1 MSNVIKFPID
11 LKVETI
17 AGEIHNLQEE
27 ITERFEKLTQLFVTS
42 RELEQECGQLQTR
55 YDSLVMEYA
64 AAIGPENIPT
74 GILEYC
80 TQVIAKCE
88 GDTDQITLA
97 LDPESVEPK
106 NVATDDQVK
115 QIQHFMDTVTKFIKG
130 QMDELQ

>member
-11 LKVETI
+11 RKVDHI
-17 AGEIHNLQEE
+17 AKEITNLQKE
-27 ITERFEKLTQLFVTS
+27 ITDRFETLTQLFVTS
-42 RELEQECGQLQTR
+42 RELEHECGQLQTR

-106 NVATDDQVK
+106 TLKNDQVE
-115 QIQHFMDTVTKFIKG
+115 QLQQFMDTVTKFIKG
-130 QMDELQ
+130 QMDDLQ

>member
-1 MSNVIKFPID
+1 MSNVIQFPID
-11 LKVETI
+11 RKVETI
-17 AGEIHNLQEE
+17 AGEIHNLQVE

-74 GILEYC
+74 GVLEYC

-106 NVATDDQVK
+106 PLKNDQVE
-115 QIQHFMDTVTKFIKG
+115 QLQQFMDTVTKFIKG

>member
-1 MSNVIKFPID
+1 MSNVIQFPID
-11 LKVETI
+11 RKVETI
-17 AGEIHNLQEE
+17 AGEISNLQVE

-74 GILEYC
+74 GVLEYC

-106 NVATDDQVK
+106 TLKNDQVE
-115 QIQHFMDTVTKFIKG
+115 QLQQFMDTVTKFIKG

>member
-1 MSNVIKFPID
+1 MSNVIQFPID
-11 LKVETI
+11 RKVETI
-17 AGEIHNLQEE
+17 AGEISNLQVE

-64 AAIGPENIPT
+64 AAIGPENIPA

-88 GDTDQITLA
+88 GDDEFTLELAAPLDEDTKRYSSENLDQIHKFM
-97 LDPESVEPK
+97 ES
-106 NVATDDQVK
+106 
-115 QIQHFMDTVTKFIKG
+115 VTKFIKG
-130 QMDELQ
+130 QLDELQ

>member
-11 LKVETI
+11 RKVDHI
-17 AGEIHNLQEE
+17 ANEISNLQEE
-27 ITERFEKLTQLFVTS
+27 IADRFEKLTQLFVTS

-64 AAIGPENIPT
+64 AAIGPENIPA

-88 GDTDQITLA
+88 GDEEFTLELAAPTTEETKQYNSENLDQIHKFM
-97 LDPESVEPK
+97 ES
-106 NVATDDQVK
+106 
-115 QIQHFMDTVTKFIKG
+115 VTKFIKG
-130 QMDELQ
+130 QLDELQ

>member
-11 LKVETI
+11 RKVDHI
-17 AGEIHNLQEE
+17 AKEITNLQKE
-27 ITERFEKLTQLFVTS
+27 ITDRFETLTQLFVTS
-42 RELEQECGQLQTR
+42 REIEQECGHLQTR

-74 GILEYC
+74 GVLEYC

-88 GDTDQITLA
+88 GDTEEITLELA
-97 LDPESVEPK
+97 APEPEKVK
-106 NVATDDQVK
+106 NREGDQVQ
-115 QIQHFMDTVTKFIKG
+115 QIQQFMETVTKFIKG

>member
-1 MSNVIKFPID
+1 MSNVIQFPID
-11 LKVETI
+11 RKVETI
-17 AGEIHNLQEE
+17 AGEISNLQVE

-64 AAIGPENIPT
+64 AAIGPENIPA

-88 GDTDQITLA
+88 GDDEFALELAAPTTEETKQYSNENLDQIHKFM
-97 LDPESVEPK
+97 ES
-106 NVATDDQVK
+106 
-115 QIQHFMDTVTKFIKG
+115 VTKFIKG
-130 QMDELQ
+130 QLDELQ